1 MKTTVLNESGYREAL
16 LGLSLSYNRDLNKME
31 SVADKLAFK
40 GDGHGK
46 FLESMV
52 VWLDITA
59 PRYWWSQVDTYRVGV
74 SKQSEST
81 MHTILKREIGQS
93 DFERD
98 VHPDY
103 LEHLN
108 NLIKE
113 GKLVEVKQAL
123 PESFLQRRIV
133 CLNYAT
139 LQRIERQRRTHKLPE
154 WQSFCDSVLLG
165 VKYPKWVS
173 EKWKEYIDKATQED
187 EL

>member
-1 MKTTVLNESGYREAL
+1 MQTIVLKECGYDEAM
-16 LGLSLSYNRDLNKME
+16 LGLSLSHNQYPANMAD
-31 SVADKLAFK
+31 VADKLAHK
-40 GDGHGK
+40 GDGHNK
-46 FLESMV
+46 FLESIA
-52 VWLDITA
+52 VWIDVTA
-59 PRYWWSQVDTYRVGV
+59 PRYWWQQFSTYRIGT
-74 SKQSEST
+74 SAQSEST
-81 MHTILKREIGQS
+81 MHTILKWELRQS
-93 DFERD
+93 DFEGN

-133 CLNYAT
+133 CTNYAT

-173 EKWKEYIDKATQED
+173 EKWKEFIDKATRWSD
-187 EL
+187 L